1 MSLRSWQIVTLLPA
15 TLTTGLIAGVF
26 GDWAHTIMPG
36 LHSTDDRT
44 FVRANQA
51 LDSAIMRPLFM
62 LTFTGALVL
71 TGIAGILY
79 LRDGDHTALGW
90 VAAAFGLYLAAF
102 VITMAVHQPL
112 NQVIRDAGDP
122 GNITDLAALRDRFHE
137 TRWAA
142 WHIVRT
148 ITTTAAFACLA
159 WALVLHGRA
168 TGDTTDA
175 QATRPAQTAISPP
188 SAAPH

>member
-1 MSLRSWQIVTLLPA
+1 MSLRSWQIVTLVPA
-15 TLTTGLIAGVF
+15 TLTVGLIAGVF

-36 LHSTDDRT
+36 LHGTDDRT

-51 LDSAIMRPLFM
+51 LDGAIMRPLFM
-62 LTFTGALVL
+62 VTFTGALVL
-71 TGIAGILY
+71 TGIAAVLY
-79 LRDGDHTALGW
+79 FGDGDHAALGW
-90 VAAAFGLYLAAF
+90 VVAAFGLYLAAF

-122 GNITDLAALRDRFHE
+122 DSITDLAALRDRFHE
-137 TRWAA
+137 SRWAA

-148 ITTTAAFACLA
+148 ITTTAAFACLV

-168 TGDTTDA
+168 TGDIADDE
-175 QATRPAQTAISPP
+175 ATRPAQTAISAP
-188 SAAPH
+188 SGAAH

>member
-1 MSLRSWQIVTLLPA
+1 MSLRTWQIVTLLPA
-15 TLTTGLIAGVF
+15 TLTMGLIAGVF

-36 LHSTDDRT
+36 LHDTDDRT

-51 LDSAIMRPLFM
+51 LDGAIMRPLFM

-71 TGIAGILY
+71 TGIAAVL
-79 LRDGDHTALGW
+79 LRDGDHGALGW
-90 VAAAFGLYLAAF
+90 VVAAFGLYLAAF

-122 GNITDLAALRDRFHE
+122 DGITDLAALRDRFHE

-148 ITTTAAFACLA
+148 IATTAAFACLA

-168 TGDTTDA
+168 TGDTADD
-175 QATRPAQTAISPP
+175 QATRPAPTAIGPAAG
-188 SAAPH
+188 SAP